1 VRLRPADIHAQ
12 EHLGPVLSLGAAGPG
27 MHFEIA
33 VIGVGLA
40 GEEALELAPRR
51 LGAQLFERGLGLGDD
66 LRLALGLAELD
77 QFERLVDF
85 ALDPPVAADRLIEP
99 GALAQQLLRG
109 GRVIP

>member
-1 VRLRPADIHAQ
+1 MDFEITVVAVRLAREQA
-12 EHLGPVLSLGAAGPG
+12 
-27 MHFEIA
+27 F
-33 VIGVGLA
+33 
-40 GEEALELAPRR
+40 ELAPRR

-66 LRLALGLAELD
+66 LRLALGLAKLD